1 MNHRLA
7 SLLASVYFTMQK
19 KVEPVLLIKRG
30 TRKNVSHLFQ
40 STLASMFMLRQGARN
55 SSDGAVIVHCL
66 PTAAASTFH
75 EYVDKVFIPY
85 LEKQLQESRR
95 LDIVWDTYISDSLKK
110 STRVKRGKGV
120 RRKVSGQTRL
130 PGNWMNFLH
139 DSTNKKELCA
149 FLTTKVEQ
157 FNCPASTAM
166 YAPSGQ
172 SVLSISSG
180 SPMQSCNHEEADTR
194 VVVHIL
200 HALEHGERTVLVRT
214 VDTDVVVIL
223 VGTFHN
229 LAAVQPLLDIWVGFG
244 TGKNYRFYNINAICA
259 SLGEPWSQALQ
270 CL

>member
-1 MNHRLA
+1 M
-7 SLLASVYFTMQK
+7 
-19 KVEPVLLIKRG
+19 
-30 TRKNVSHLFQ
+30 
-40 STLASMFMLRQGARN
+40 
-55 SSDGAVIVHCL
+55 
-66 PTAAASTFH
+66 
-75 EYVDKVFIPY
+75 DKVFIPY

-120 RRKVSGQTRL
+120 HRKVSGQTRL
-130 PGNWMNFLH
+130 PGNWMDFLH
-139 DSTNKKELCA
+139 DSTNKKELFA

-166 YAPSGQ
+166 YVPSGQ

-229 LAAVQPLLDIWVGFG
+229 LAAVQPLLDIWVAFG

-259 SLGEPWSQALQ
+259 SLGEPRSCALPVFHAFSGCDTTSAFNGKGKKSAWQAFEDVTGTLVYLASHPFEKLYLDSESFQ
-270 CL
+270 KLECQL